1 MRIFTERE
9 VEELLPMSE
18 ALAAVEASL
27 TAQASG
33 RALNH
38 SRRRLGAPHG
48 ALLHA
53 MEAVVEIEGRWY
65 LAYKMYSTSRQGANF
80 VVGLYDGESGEPLAQ
95 FEANRLGQR
104 RTGAAS
110 GLATRLLA
118 PADAA
123 TAGLIGA
130 GWQAESQLEALCAV
144 RPLRR
149 VRVFSRAPERR
160 ERFARQMS
168 ERLGLDVR
176 PAASA
181 AEAVAEA
188 AIVVT
193 ATTAREPVLPEAA
206 LAPGVHINAIGSNSP
221 QRRELEAATVQG
233 SSRIVVDSLMQ
244 CLEEAGDL
252 LQSMG
257 RDGDWNHVE
266 ELAAA
271 LVGQRARQS
280 AAERTLFKSTGL
292 AIWDAACAAWIW
304 RRAA

>member
-1 MRIFTERE
+1 
-9 VEELLPMSE
+9 MSE

-144 RPLRR
+144 RPLQR
-149 VRVFSRAPERR
+149 VRVFSRAPEHR
-160 ERFARQMS
+160 ERFTRQMS

-181 AEAVAEA
+181 AEAVTEA
-188 AIVVT
+188 DIVVT
-193 ATTAREPVLPEAA
+193 ATSAREPVLPEAA
-206 LAPGVHINAIGSNSP
+206 LAPAVHINAIGSNSP
-221 QRRELEAATVQG
+221 QRRELEAATVRG
-233 SSRIVVDSLMQ
+233 SARIVVDSLTQ

-252 LQSMG
+252 LQSLSN
-257 RDGDWNHVE
+257 DSDWNRVE

-271 LVGQRARQS
+271 LAGQRSRQS

-292 AIWDAACAAWIW
+292 AIWDVACAAWIW